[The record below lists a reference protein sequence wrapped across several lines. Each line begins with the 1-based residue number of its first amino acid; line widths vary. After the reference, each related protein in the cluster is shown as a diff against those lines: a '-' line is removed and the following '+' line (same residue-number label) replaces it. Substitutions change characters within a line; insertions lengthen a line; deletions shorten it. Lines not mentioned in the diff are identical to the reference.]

1 MRLKRSMGLLGCYN
15 GRKKGGLQ
23 WGVAIKGGGS
33 WQGGGKVAVMMM
45 HSDGDAMEVPII
57 EAAVVFSSDEGR
69 GIWVAA
75 TEGSD

>member
-1 MRLKRSMGLLGCYN
+1 MAL
-15 GRKKGGLQ
+15 
-23 WGVAIKGGGS
+23 KGGGS

-45 HSDGDAMEVPII
+45 HSDGDAMEVPIM

-75 TEGSD
+75 TKGSD